1 MKGIFKTAATFGAG
15 YGAGYAAANK
25 DKIKNDFMSS
35 RPVQRHADKLQA
47 RSEKIKS
54 YKK

>member
-1 MKGIFKTAATFGAG
+1 MKGIFKTLGTFGAG

-25 DKIKNDFMSS
+25 DKIKSDVMSS
-35 RPVQRHADKLQA
+35 RPVQRHADKLAA